1 MIFLPRQITIG
12 GGDKAGGSTSAG
24 DLTQA
29 WRKRGQ
35 KERARPQR
43 GQRARAASR
52 HSLLYTSLKPLLTQ
66 SKASEFLV

>member
-12 GGDKAGGSTSAG
+12 DGDKAGGPASAG

-35 KERARPQR
+35 KEGARPQR
-43 GQRARAASR
+43 GQRAEGRGQGWPHAILFCTLLL
-52 HSLLYTSLKPLLTQ
+52 SLFSHKTKH
-66 SKASEFLV
+66 